1 MSEGIGDNESSAIRK
16 RSVAKRAY
24 IIMIVDE
31 VVITKIDEELFASIK
46 SIYETVSTDLLKNW
60 FDCESKLPPEAPV

>member
-1 MSEGIGDNESSAIRK
+1 
-16 RSVAKRAY
+16 
-24 IIMIVDE
+24 MIVDE